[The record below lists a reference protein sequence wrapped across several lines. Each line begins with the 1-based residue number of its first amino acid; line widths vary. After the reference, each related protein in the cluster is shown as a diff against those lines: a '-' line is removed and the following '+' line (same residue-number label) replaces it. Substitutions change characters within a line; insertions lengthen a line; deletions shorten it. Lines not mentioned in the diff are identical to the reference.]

1 MRAILATALG
11 VLLLG
16 PPALAQQQGEHGAAK
31 QQMEDTVKRAPGA
44 QVESDAQGTRP
55 GTPTDTPTS
64 SAELEQAL
72 ERVWNSAVDLQG
84 NPIQAVSSLSLPQS
98 RGDTCVPPPGQPCI
112 TGGLTELP

>member
-11 VLLLG
+11 VLLLA

-44 QVESDAQGTRP
+44 QLESDAQGTRP
-55 GTPTDTPTS
+55 GTPTDTPTAS
-64 SAELEQAL
+64 SELQQAL

-84 NPIQAVSSLSLPQS
+84 VALQGVSSLSIPQG
-98 RGDTCVPPPGQPCI
+98 RGEGCMVPPGQPCP
-112 TGGLTELP
+112 TGGLAERP

>member
-1 MRAILATALG
+1 MRAVLATALG
-11 VLLLG
+11 VLLLAS
-16 PPALAQQQGEHGAAK
+16 PALAQQGEHGAAK
-31 QQMEDTVKRAPGA
+31 QQMEDTVKRTPGA

-84 NPIQAVSSLSLPQS
+84 APLPGVSSLSLP
-98 RGDTCVPPPGQPCI
+98 RGRREGCMVPPGQPCPM
-112 TGGLTELP
+112 GGLAERP